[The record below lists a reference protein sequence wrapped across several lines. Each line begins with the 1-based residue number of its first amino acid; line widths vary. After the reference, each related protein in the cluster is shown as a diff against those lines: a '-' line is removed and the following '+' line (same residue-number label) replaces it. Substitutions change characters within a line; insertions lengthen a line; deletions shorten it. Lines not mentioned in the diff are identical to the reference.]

1 MFKLK
6 TEESKHKR
14 IKERLSLIE
23 KTSYDYV
30 LTDDKELIEND
41 KVNIVFNEAEL
52 ERVNNL
58 INWIVKGEEIFIS
71 GYNQYGEKRVEC
83 RYIHYFEIE
92 GEDLYGVLSNTRIR
106 VPLKLYEVEELLKSK
121 GFIRISKYA
130 IVNVAKID
138 YIKPAL
144 NSKLNLMM
152 INGETITVNRS
163 YLKAFKSYLE
173 Q

>member
-6 TEESKHKR
+6 TAESKHKR

-52 ERVNNL
+52 NRVNSL
-58 INWIVKGEEIFIS
+58 IDWIVKGEEVYIS

-83 RYIHYFEIE
+83 RYVHYFEIE

-130 IVNVAKID
+130 IVNVARID

-144 NSKLNLMM
+144 NSKLNLVM
-152 INGETITVNRS
+152 INGETIMVNRS